1 MTDNNDIHWVC
12 PKCGFGYSAPKG
24 TKPNNDGHCKICPG
38 ILVETKYVEGNFS
51 YVPGYEQVSREQVYE
66 EYVYN
71 NEQYDPELIA
81 EWDRRIR
88 AGSGVATKPK
98 EENKPK
104 CPTCGSSDIV
114 DINTLERGISVGL
127 FGLFSGKLGK
137 TMKCNNCGYKW

>member
-1 MTDNNDIHWVC
+1 MTDNNEIVWLC
-12 PKCGFGYSAPKG
+12 PKCGGWCSASKDS
-24 TKPNNDGHCKICPG
+24 KPNGDGHCSRCPG
-38 ILVETKYVEGNFS
+38 SLIETKYKLGEYLGCL
-51 YVPGYEQVSREQVYE
+51 GYTKVSRNTIYE

-137 TMKCNNCGYKW
+137 TKKCNHCGYKW